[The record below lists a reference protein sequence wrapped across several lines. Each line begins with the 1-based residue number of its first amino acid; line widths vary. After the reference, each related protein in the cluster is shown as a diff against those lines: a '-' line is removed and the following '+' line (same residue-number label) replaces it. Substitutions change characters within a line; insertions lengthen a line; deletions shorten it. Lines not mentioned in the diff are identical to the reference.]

1 MINRRL
7 SACLALLFIITST
20 ARSQSSGNISERCKQ
35 VIDSTYTAL
44 IKKYK
49 VVGASI
55 AIVDKGQIVYSNGYG
70 YADREKKILAGNKTI
85 YRIGSCS
92 KSFTS
97 LSILQLQEKGLL
109 DINHS
114 VKEYLPD
121 LSITSHFEDKNEL
134 VVKDMLCHVSGLP
147 CDISNGFFCDSP
159 PNIAWEIQ
167 ALNKETTILPK
178 RYKHAYSNVAFGLLG
193 EVIARKSYGSYGDYL
208 QQHVFLPLKMESS
221 FVKYES
227 KYEDDFS
234 KAYVNNKKIKEP
246 LIRDAAAGLVHSN
259 VLDMSNYLMM
269 FLNRGTFE
277 GSTLLTPDHI
287 LEMEKNQLTDVSLS
301 NGESWGFG
309 LYSKKLYSKQNN
321 DSVPVTLIGHGGD
334 TYAFHADFAYIP
346 ELNVGAVIL
355 TNTDNGVRMNTASR
369 LLKIYMKQ
377 AFQKTLNL
385 NYVDSLSIAES
396 KKNDVKCKDEEKL
409 GTYNLNHFL
418 IEVKN
423 ANQFKFKQG
432 PATLLCTR
440 KKGDS
445 ASYLVKI
452 RLFGFIP
459 IHFQGPELKFVKK
472 DGEVFIKS
480 YNVFNKEEEYI
491 GIKNKTNVN
500 PNTWQK
506 ALGKYVLSGDQFDCT
521 NCPYMNSNGLS
532 MQLKIKNNCLVLQ
545 TKGKSSDLNNVS
557 YLNILS
563 EVLAVSGG
571 INRGDGEAVHILKN
585 GNIHYSGFEFKK
597 MP

>member
-1 MINRRL
+1 MIKRYFIA
-7 SACLALLFIITST
+7 SLAMFFICST
-20 ARSQSSGNISERCKQ
+20 ILKGQSSGNISERCKQ

-114 VKEYLPD
+114 VKEYLP
-121 LSITSHFEDKNEL
+121 EL
-134 VVKDMLCHVSGLP
+134 NINSQFNDHNDIFIKDMLCHVSGLP

-159 PNIAWEIQ
+159 PNIGWEIQ

-221 FVKYES
+221 FVKYEA
-227 KYEDDFS
+227 KWDEDFS

-259 VLDMSNYLMM
+259 VLDMSNYIMM
-269 FLNRGTFE
+269 YLNRGAFDGTNI
-277 GSTLLTPDHI
+277 LTPDHI
-287 LEMEKNQLTDVSLS
+287 AEMEKNQLSDVYLS

-355 TNTDNGVRMNTASR
+355 TNTDNGARMNSASR

-385 NYVDSLSIAES
+385 NFVDSVAIAEC
-396 KKNDVKCKDEEKL
+396 KKNDVKCLDDEKL

-418 IEVKN
+418 IEVNN
-423 ANQFKFKQG
+423 ADQFKFKQG

-452 RLFGFIP
+452 RIFGFIP

-472 DGEVFIKS
+472 DGDVFIKT
-480 YNVFNKEEEYI
+480 YNIHNKEEEYI
-491 GIKNKTNVN
+491 GAKNKTNIN
-500 PNTWQK
+500 PNTWQN
-506 ALGKYVLSGDQFDCT
+506 ALGNYVISGDQFSCT
-521 NCPYMNSNGLS
+521 NCPYMNSSGLK

-545 TKGKSSDLNNVS
+545 TKGKTSDMNNVS

-563 EVLAVSGG
+563 DKLAVSGG

-597 MP
+597 LP